1 VPERQRRHRAREVEA
16 LAVHTADAP
25 ERSHLNR
32 PLDSLGDS
40 GEAEGLREV
49 DDRLDVR
56 IVSSGGPAYPLSGYA
71 VPGVGLRYHRPSV
84 SAERERL
91 SWAEFGVASRE
102 LARQVA
108 DDGYVPDL
116 ILSVARGGLLVGAAL
131 GYALDVKNTWTM
143 NVEFYTGVDERLD
156 VPMILPPVP
165 ELADLESARMLIA
178 DDVADTGGTL
188 ALVKDFCLGKV
199 GEVRCAVL
207 YEKSPSVVKCEYVWR
222 RTDLWI
228 DFPWSAEAPVT
239 QRLSAVRA

>member
-1 VPERQRRHRAREVEA
+1 M
-16 LAVHTADAP
+16 
-25 ERSHLNR
+25 
-32 PLDSLGDS
+32 
-40 GEAEGLREV
+40 
-49 DDRLDVR
+49 
-56 IVSSGGPAYPLSGYA
+56 
-71 VPGVGLRYHRPSV
+71 VGLRYDRRSV